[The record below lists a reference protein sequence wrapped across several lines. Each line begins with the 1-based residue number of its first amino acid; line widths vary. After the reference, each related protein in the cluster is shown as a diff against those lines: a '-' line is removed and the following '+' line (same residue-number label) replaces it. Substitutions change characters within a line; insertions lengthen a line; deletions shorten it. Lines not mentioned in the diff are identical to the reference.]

1 MSEAVAKIVRL
12 ERRVMWRK
20 RLLSLQDG
28 LALAVM
34 ISGLIAAALVALVR
48 LRAIRTPLWA
58 VIIGAMSLSFAA
70 VLTRWFSTRARESD
84 AAFLIDES
92 LKLDDRIATS
102 RVIIERGGP
111 KSALEEALIEDAAER
126 LGNRRATSVVP
137 FRTRRW
143 YALSLVSVIGLVAAL
158 MIPTRLLPVNE
169 TLAAERAD
177 IESAGEH
184 LEQTAAEVEQAA
196 PLGTETATLAKEQA
210 ELGRGFRRSTATRAE
225 ALRRLSAL
233 EERIRQ
239 RHDDLGST
247 RADEIVSLADQRL
260 GSALSMLS
268 TPRRRKI
275 EPDEGQLALPAD
287 EPSGASKRE
296 ASKEA
301 RVTRPSG
308 VRKPLE
314 SSQENAGK
322 SEAAGSRTQSS
333 TKGEQPNVGVEK
345 AKGQRQAEPQ
355 KRLQE
360 PVPGKGNRNADSVE
374 TDSTNPDSKVAKEAG
389 SEPGAAT
396 EKQSDQKPSD
406 QKPGDL
412 KGGAEK
418 TGDQQ
423 IAERKADDQQ
433 PSEQP
438 TGALEALKAAVPN
451 SLTEQAAKALPKM
464 SEELLKKAA
473 EIRANELSPAD
484 IEKLRKAAEF
494 LASDLA
500 QIAQSKELQKALQEM
515 ARQIRPEQIE
525 QVARELGNQEKLKQ
539 ELEAAAR
546 LLSEN
551 QQAKE
556 MVAGLAGQFA
566 RMQDERRQRDN
577 GQRSGGKTEARDE
590 GARAGNQASPGTR
603 AHANRAPEKLE
614 TAADRRLAGQGR
626 ESSLKSKL
634 RQGSGGEYLY
644 LQSKAGVGAA
654 RAAYSSAYPRYRREA
669 ERSVQRSQVPPSL
682 RSVVRKYF
690 DAINPDLQR

>member
-239 RHDDLGST
+239 RHDDLAST

-260 GSALSMLS
+260 GSALSTLS
-268 TPRRRKI
+268 TPWRRKI
-275 EPDEGQLALPAD
+275 EPDESQLALPAD

-308 VRKPLE
+308 ARKPLE

-333 TKGEQPNVGVEK
+333 SKGEQPNVGVEK

-389 SEPGAAT
+389 SKPGAAT

-406 QKPGDL
+406 QKPVDL

-438 TGALEALKAAVPN
+438 TGALEALKAVPD
-451 SLTEQAAKALPKM
+451 SLAEQAAKALPKM

-473 EIRANELSPAD
+473 ELRANELSPAD

-566 RMQDERRQRDN
+566 RMQDERRQQGN
-577 GQRSGGKTEARDE
+577 GQRRGGKPDMRGEET
-590 GARAGNQASPGTR
+590 RAGDQASPGTR

-614 TAADRRLAGQGR
+614 TAADRWLAGQGR
-626 ESSLKSKL
+626 ESSLKGKL
-634 RQGSGGEYLY
+634 QPGSGGEYLY